1 MRHLKKGRKL
11 NRTASHRKALFSNL
25 ASSLVINKRIITT
38 HPKAK
43 ELQKYV
49 ERLITYAKYN
59 NLHGRRL
66 IQKKI
71 IGRLS
76 KTVANELIHKIA
88 PNYDERNGGYTRVI
102 KLENRKNDNAIKALI
117 EFVDMKDLLNQDN
130 DSQENNKKDTEK
142 EKK

>member
-1 MRHLKKGRKL
+1 MRHFKRGRKL

-71 IGRLS
+71 IGKLS

-117 EFVDMKDLLNQDN
+117 EFVDMKDLLNQGN